1 LEPQSEPI
9 YFFLLKDVNIHID
22 VYTAQTG
29 VSRFL
34 EINRESGW
42 IYDKT
47 ETFQTGSNELL
58 RFTHLLIE
66 ADSEEDEKLKPYN
79 TTHHIQALIK
89 AYGGIYLNPFKF
101 NSPIVRLTP
110 KIAILKKNTQH
121 F

>member
-1 LEPQSEPI
+1 MLPQ
-9 YFFLLKDVNIHID
+9 DVKIHID

-47 ETFQTGSNELL
+47 EAFQPGSTELL

-66 ADSEEDEKLKPYN
+66 ADSEEDEKLKPYRS
-79 TTHHIQALIK
+79 THHIQAFIK
-89 AYGGIYLNPFKF
+89 GYGGIYLNPFKF

-110 KIAILKKNTQH
+110 KIAILKRNAH
-121 F
+121 NF